1 MLVTAVFAI
10 FYGMNL
16 YLVTY
21 DSLQEF
27 CSTVLH
33 RRVADSFKQW
43 WHYLDTMYIVADD
56 RNLDDFATYFRSLIR
71 GASFRDNARV
81 FVMELQP
88 GHTNIQGWLPPE
100 AYRWIIKQL
109 DRNELI
115 VKGDLPLHVAIER
128 DIPERL
134 PVPFDRKSFFTVTQ
148 VDRWLDQVHAN
159 PQEAALC
166 RARLIDIVFENI
178 RRAND
183 AIG

>member
-56 RNLDDFATYFRSLIR
+56 RNLDDFSTYFRSLIR

-88 GHTNIQGWLPPE
+88 GHTNIQGWLPQE

-115 VKGDLPLHVAIER
+115 AKGDLPLHVAIER
-128 DIPERL
+128 DIPEKL

-148 VDRWLDQVHAN
+148 VDRWLDQVHTN

>member
-1 MLVTAVFAI
+1 MTAVFAI

-33 RRVADSFKQW
+33 HRVAESFKHW

-56 RNLDDFATYFRSLIR
+56 RNLNDFSAYFRSLLR
-71 GASFRDNARV
+71 KASFRDNAHI

-88 GHTNIQGWLPPE
+88 GHTAIQGWLPLE
-100 AYRWIIKQL
+100 AYQWITKHL
-109 DRNELI
+109 ARNELI
-115 VKGDLPLHVAIER
+115 AVIDLPLHVAIER
-128 DIPERL
+128 DIPEKL
-134 PVPFDRKSFFTVTQ
+134 PVPLDRKSFYTVAQ
-148 VDRWLDQVHAN
+148 VDRWLDQVQAS
-159 PQEAALC
+159 PQEIALC
-166 RARLIDIVFENI
+166 RARLIDIMIKNI
-178 RRAND
+178 RGANN

>member
-1 MLVTAVFAI
+1 MLVTVGFAI
-10 FYGMNL
+10 LHGMNL

-33 RRVADSFKQW
+33 HRVTESFKHW
-43 WHYLDTMYIVADD
+43 WHYLDTMYIVADN
-56 RNLDDFATYFRSLIR
+56 RNLNDFSTYFRSLLR
-71 GASFRDNARV
+71 KASFRDNV
-81 FVMELQP
+81 HIFVMELQP

-100 AYRWIIKQL
+100 AYRWITKQL

-115 VKGDLPLHVAIER
+115 AMGALPLHVAIER

-134 PVPFDRKSFFTVTQ
+134 PVPFDRKSFYTVAQ
-148 VDRWLDQVHAN
+148 VDRWLEQVHAS
-159 PQEAALC
+159 PQEVALC
-166 RARLIDIVFENI
+166 RARLIEIMFKNI
-178 RRAND
+178 RRVNN